1 MKEQNIEQGTG
12 IKLKELLSE
21 YEDAVSSS
29 LSVNSVALDERR
41 RLMVWDRQSEDGRKW
56 DDDSENGEVLPWNGA
71 ADTRVP
77 LIDEVIQERVAVR
90 CAAARRAQVQ
100 VSGVELGDA
109 EATAAVRR
117 ALIWLTSGKLR
128 RRLNIER
135 QLAGNYTDEFGWC
148 VVYVGWCRQL
158 TKYRRDITLEML
170 AQWCAQLPPDNPL
183 SQLPVMI
190 QDPSQE
196 ESAIAVLQ
204 GLYAMYAKQE
214 TTGLHQLELPDLT
227 KAAARKMI
235 VELQKDGR
243 TSIVLPKVAVNE
255 PRPIALRPYVDVL
268 LARGSTDVESARAIF
283 WRQMLTEADIKDL
296 ALAEDWDQAWVE
308 ETVKQ
313 KGKSEA
319 LDLSSSA
326 KSGGLDKNLNL
337 FADDKRVE
345 VVYGFRRT
353 VDEDDVPQIWCTVF
367 CPQVKGP
374 GKEDLVA
381 KHVLI
386 DYGHGRY
393 PFIDMS
399 REHRNRNIHE
409 SRSVPGVAY
418 TWQLEEKAQRDALFN
433 RSEWDTLPPIEV
445 TRLMGVKVR
454 LGPAALVPTSR
465 AQGIKAIELSN
476 RPPSLGLEM
485 IRLIQQR
492 TDNYFG
498 RPSNDVPAYRAQIMQ
513 ELMVADFL
521 DDWSII
527 LMMMLALQVQYDPQK
542 LTRVLGRP
550 WPPNLTPET
559 IIEQVDVLMAF
570 DTKEIDPEF
579 LLKKMD
585 IISQSVIPEDT
596 AGVIDRAKLTAA
608 KLRWLDPALA
618 DDLVQNQEG
627 AQAKMWNQVMQTI
640 GMAALGN
647 EAQYTQNDPTAQTKL
662 QYVQQIVTANP
673 KYQMLLQKDPDF
685 QDLMKKYVA
694 NLMQSINQQENKM
707 VGRIGVKPRQMAQI

>member
-1 MKEQNIEQGTG
+1 MNEQNIEQGTD
-12 IKLKELLSE
+12 IKLTELLAE
-21 YEDAVSSS
+21 YESAVASGTA
-29 LSVNSVALDERR
+29 VNSVALDEQR
-41 RLMVWDRQSEDGRKW
+41 RLMLWDHQSEDGRKW
-56 DDDSENGEVLPWNGA
+56 DEDSESGEVLPWNGA

-128 RRLNIER
+128 RRLNVER

-170 AQWCAQLPPDNPL
+170 VQWCAQLPPDDPI

-190 QDPSQE
+190 QNPVME
-196 ESAIAVLQ
+196 ESAIATIQVLY
-204 GLYAMYAKQE
+204 GLYAQQE
-214 TTGLHQLELPDLT
+214 TTGLHALELQPLT

-235 VELQKDGR
+235 TELQRDGR

-268 LARGSTDVESARAIF
+268 LAQGSTDIESARAIF

-296 ALAEDWDQAWVE
+296 ALAEDWDEDWVDAA
-308 ETVKQ
+308 VKQ
-313 KGKSEA
+313 KGKSAAVDVLSIQSGRA
-319 LDLSSSA
+319 LDMFSE
-326 KSGGLDKNLNL
+326 DT
-337 FADDKRVE
+337 RVE

-353 VDEDDVPQIWCTVF
+353 VDEDGVPQIWCTVF

-386 DYGHGRY
+386 DYGHGQY
-393 PFIDMS
+393 PFVDMA

-409 SRSVPGVAY
+409 SRSVPAVAY

-445 TRLMGVKVR
+445 TKLMGIKVR

-465 AQGIKAIELSN
+465 AQGIKAIELSS

-485 IRLIQQR
+485 IRLVQQR

-527 LMMMLALQVQYDPQK
+527 LLMMLALQVQYDPQK

-550 WPPNLTPET
+550 WPANLTPE
-559 IIEQVDVLMAF
+559 IIMEQVDVLMAF
-570 DTKEIDPEF
+570 DVKEIDPEF

-596 AGVIDRAKLTAA
+596 AGVIDRAKLTQA

-618 DDLVQNQEG
+618 DDLVMDQEG
-627 AQAKMWNQVMQTI
+627 AQAKMWSQVMQTV

-685 QDLMKKYVA
+685 QELMKKYVA

-707 VGRIGVKPRQMAQI
+707 VGRIGVKPRQMSQV